1 VIELR
6 RAADRY
12 QSSTPG
18 TTTRHCFSSGRF
30 YDPANLSF
38 GPVVACDEHLVDPG
52 AGFPRHPHARVEI
65 VSWVL
70 QGTLLHQDASG
81 RRRMI
86 APGKAQYQ
94 LAGVGIEHSETNP
107 SSVEPLHFVQL
118 WLLTDED
125 VPDYDVSTPPLTLTS
140 GTFDVHRRCRDLRLQ
155 APLVHLYVARGNF
168 HVAGHDLVAGDSVR
182 ASERTVVV
190 DGDGELLVV
199 SSGVSTV
206 GV

>member
-1 VIELR
+1 MIDVR

-12 QSSTPG
+12 VESSAG
-18 TTTRHCFSSGRF
+18 ITTRHCFSAGRF

-38 GPVVACDEHLVDPG
+38 GAVVACDEHLLDPG

-70 QGTLLHQDASG
+70 EGTLLHADASG

-86 APGKAQYQ
+86 TPGRAQYQ
-94 LAGVGIEHSETNP
+94 LAGVGIEHSEANA
-107 SSVEPLHFVQL
+107 SSIEPLHFVQL

-125 VPDYDVSTPPLTLTS
+125 VPDYDVCSPPVRLTS
-140 GTFDVHRRCRDLRLQ
+140 GTFDVHRRCRDLRLYASQ
-155 APLVHLYVARGNF
+155 LHLYVARGNF
-168 HVAGHDLVAGDSVR
+168 HVHGHDLAAGDSVR
-182 ASERTVVV
+182 ASDQPVIV

-199 SSGVSTV
+199 ATV
-206 GV
+206 ES